1 MASAIVKHARFLLRR
16 SSSLLLALVLLA
28 VSCDGRA
35 WAEDLYRKNV
45 RSFLEIRRKNVVIQ
59 EWDLS
64 CGAASL
70 ATILRYQHGE
80 QVTEREIAE
89 SMLRSTDDELVR
101 RRLGFSLLDLKR
113 YLTGRGYV
121 GEGYAEL
128 SLNDLLGL
136 APSIVPVRLFTYD
149 HFVIFRGIEAGRV
162 ILADSAYGVRTMDV
176 RSFLAIW
183 EKRVTFVVRHPGEPT
198 THNLLALPDKDLLL
212 VSPQM
217 ARTTL
222 PFMVDGR

>member
-1 MASAIVKHARFLLRR
+1 MKPAPIPPARGTK
-16 SSSLLLALVLLA
+16 LLLVATLLSSVA
-28 VSCDGRA
+28 CDGRA
-35 WAEDLYRKNV
+35 WADGAYGKDV

-80 QVTEREIAE
+80 QVSEREIAE
-89 SMLRSTDDELVR
+89 AMLRAAGEDLVR

-113 YLTGRGYV
+113 YLQSRGYV
-121 GEGYAEL
+121 GDGYAEL
-128 SLNDLLGL
+128 TLGDLLDL
-136 APSIVPVRLFTYD
+136 APAIAPVRLFTYD
-149 HFVIFRGIEAGRV
+149 HFVIFRGIEAGHA

-176 RSFLAIW
+176 AKFLVIW
-183 EKRVTFVVRHPGEPT
+183 EKRVAFVVRRPGTPPAR
-198 THNLLALPDKDLLL
+198 NLLALPDKDLLV

-217 ARTTL
+217 VRATL
-222 PFMVDGR
+222 PLLGGGL

>member
-1 MASAIVKHARFLLRR
+1 MKLVPFSRRHSSGLLLV
-16 SSSLLLALVLLA
+16 SLLGA
-28 VSCDGRA
+28 VACGCDA
-35 WAEDLYRKNV
+35 WAGDPYSKDV

-80 QVTEREIAE
+80 QVSEREIAE
-89 SMLRSTDDELVR
+89 AMLRATDEELVR
-101 RRLGFSLLDLKR
+101 RRFGFSLLDLKR
-113 YLTGRGYV
+113 YLQGRDYV

-128 SLNDLLGL
+128 NFSDLLDL

-149 HFVIFRGIEAGRV
+149 HFVIFRGIDAGRV
-162 ILADSAYGVRTMDV
+162 ILADSAYGVRTMDA
-176 RSFLAIW
+176 RRFLAIW
-183 EKRVTFVVRHPGEPT
+183 EKRVAFVVRRPGVPAA
-198 THNLLALPDKDLLL
+198 HNLLALPDEELLV

-217 ARTTL
+217 VRATL
-222 PFMVDGR
+222 PLMADGR

>member
-1 MASAIVKHARFLLRR
+1 MARAIVKHDPFLLRR
-16 SSSLLLALVLLA
+16 GFKLLFLSVLVA
-28 VSCDGRA
+28 VACDCRA
-35 WAEDLYRKNV
+35 RAEDPYGKDV

-80 QVTEREIAE
+80 QVSEREIAE
-89 SMLRSTDDELVR
+89 AMLRATDDELVR
-101 RRLGFSLLDLKR
+101 QRLGFSLLDLKR
-113 YLTGRGYV
+113 YLTSRGYV

-128 SLNDLLGL
+128 SLTDLLGL

-176 RSFLAIW
+176 RRFLAIW
-183 EKRVTFVVRHPGEPT
+183 EKRVAFVVRHPGEPT
-198 THNLLALPDKDLLL
+198 ARNLLALPDEDLLV

-217 ARTTL
+217 VRTTL
-222 PFMVDGR
+222 PVMVDGR

>member
-1 MASAIVKHARFLLRR
+1 MKLTNFAGLWRR
-16 SSSLLLALVLLA
+16 AGLLLALLLGILA
-28 VSCDGRA
+28 CRGQA
-35 WAEDLYRKNV
+35 WAGDPYNKDV
-45 RSFLEIRRKNVVIQ
+45 RSFLEIRQKNVVLQ

-80 QVTEREIAE
+80 QVSEREIAE
-89 SMLRSTDDELVR
+89 AMLRTTDDELVR

-113 YLTGRGYV
+113 YLQGRGYV

-128 SLNDLLGL
+128 SLSDLLDL
-136 APSIVPVRLFTYD
+136 APTIVPVRLFTYD

-162 ILADSAYGVRTMDV
+162 ILADSAYGVRTMDGA
-176 RSFLAIW
+176 RFLAIW
-183 EKRVTFVVRHPGEPT
+183 EKRVAFVVRRPGLPI
-198 THNLLALPDKDLLL
+198 THNLLALPDEDLLI

-217 ARTTL
+217 VRATL
-222 PFMVDGR
+222 PLMAGGR

>member
-1 MASAIVKHARFLLRR
+1 MKLTNFAEPWRR
-16 SSSLLLALVLLA
+16 AGLLLTLLLGTLA
-28 VSCDGRA
+28 CRCQA
-35 WAEDLYRKNV
+35 WAGDPYNKDV
-45 RSFLEIRRKNVVIQ
+45 RSFLEIRQKNVVLQ

-80 QVTEREIAE
+80 QVSEREIAE
-89 SMLRSTDDELVR
+89 AMLRATDDELVR

-113 YLTGRGYV
+113 YLQGRGYV

-128 SLNDLLGL
+128 SLSDLLDL
-136 APSIVPVRLFTYD
+136 APTIVPVRLFTYD

-162 ILADSAYGVRTMDV
+162 ILADSAYGVRTMDGA
-176 RSFLAIW
+176 RFLAIW
-183 EKRVTFVVRHPGEPT
+183 EKRVAFVVRRPGLPT
-198 THNLLALPDKDLLL
+198 THNLLALPDEDLLI

-217 ARTTL
+217 VRATL
-222 PFMVDGR
+222 PLMAGGR